1 MAAEVYNLGRV
12 TDMSRP
18 KIARRLFWRYIL
30 YAILNIYIS
39 FKVQALI
46 THITI
51 LIICI
56 LKKKK
61 SFTFFKVIS
70 SKSVYW

>member
-12 TDMSRP
+12 IDMSRP

-46 THITI
+46 SHITI

-56 LKKKK
+56 LKKK

>member
-12 TDMSRP
+12 TDMSQP

-46 THITI
+46 SHFSI

-56 LKKKK
+56 LKKKFH
-61 SFTFFKVIS
+61 SQFFKVIS

>member
-46 THITI
+46 SYYYFNN
-51 LIICI
+51 LYS
-56 LKKKK
+56 KKKN
-61 SFTFFKVIS
+61 SFTFFKLIS

>member
-12 TDMSRP
+12 TDMSQP

-46 THITI
+46 SHITI
-51 LIICI
+51 LIIRI
-56 LKKKK
+56 LKKKI
-61 SFTFFKVIS
+61 F
-70 SKSVYW
+70 

>member
-46 THITI
+46 SHISI

-56 LKKKK
+56 LKKKN
-61 SFTFFKVIS
+61 SLTFFKVIS

>member
-46 THITI
+46 SHITI

-56 LKKKK
+56 LKKI